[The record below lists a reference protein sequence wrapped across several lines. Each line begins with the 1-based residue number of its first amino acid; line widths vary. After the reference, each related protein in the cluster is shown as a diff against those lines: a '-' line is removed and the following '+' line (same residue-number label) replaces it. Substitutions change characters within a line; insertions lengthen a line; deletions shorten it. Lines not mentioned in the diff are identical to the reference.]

1 MNIIDIKNLYF
12 SYNGQRLLDDVS
24 LSVNSGQF
32 VRLSGP
38 NGSGKSTLIKLLIK
52 ELSLQSGSIQLFGQ
66 SINKFNAFEK
76 IGYLP
81 QNSQNQNFPATVLEV
96 MLTGLY
102 PISKFRFASKKN
114 RLAAIE
120 ALERAGLAGH
130 KDALIGKLSG
140 GERQRVM
147 IARLLLSAP
156 QLLILDEPLT
166 GIDSAAAKQIF
177 ETLKG
182 LIDGGTTVF
191 MISHDTAYTENIF
204 DKVYCLAYGSL
215 VELDKKQIE
224 LERQSR
230 HTHPHKGI

>member
-66 SINKFNAFEK
+66 SINKFSAFEK